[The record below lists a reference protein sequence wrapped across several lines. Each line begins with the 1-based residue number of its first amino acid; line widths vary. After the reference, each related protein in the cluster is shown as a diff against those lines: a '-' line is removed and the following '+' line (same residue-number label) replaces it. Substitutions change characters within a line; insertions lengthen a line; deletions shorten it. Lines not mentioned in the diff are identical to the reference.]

1 MERVE
6 HKADKEELRTML
18 KNHVKYTGSIKAA
31 AILENFDSFL
41 PKFKKI
47 IPADYKRIVQL
58 TEDFIERG
66 MSIGEAQI
74 EAFYASLDRKDK

>member
-6 HKADKEELRTML
+6 YKADKEELRTL
-18 KNHVKYTGSIKAA
+18 LTNHVKYTDSTKAKM
-31 AILENFDSFL
+31 ILDNFDEYL

-58 TEDFIERG
+58 TEDFIEHG

-74 EAFYASLDRKDK
+74 EAFYLSQR